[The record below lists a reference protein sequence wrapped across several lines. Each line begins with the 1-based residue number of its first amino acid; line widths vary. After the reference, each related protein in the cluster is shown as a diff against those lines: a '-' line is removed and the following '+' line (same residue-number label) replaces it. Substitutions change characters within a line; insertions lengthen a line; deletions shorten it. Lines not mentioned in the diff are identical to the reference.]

1 MTEQFASACTFAKLF
16 PEQLAN
22 PCNPD
27 APESNTSLIAYLHA
41 LYPTAL
47 EIEGGSNDTARQTLA
62 MRRPDISELQ
72 LDPTKLEQPVS
83 ALALVIRTLT
93 HHAQERAG
101 VTAYLPEVLANAG
114 QHANL
119 PFNYAHEQL
128 KAGLAYKKIPHFE
141 LLQQAEYSYPSFCY
155 PQLRTDELRQVMRN
169 ASGFSPA
176 LQALL
181 LDDKA
186 LRSSGN
192 HWRKWYGMEDIDPQK
207 AITSLL
213 DVETFGRRT
222 GLCFEEVLELLAMT
236 GIDDDATA
244 SYSRVRS
251 STAYRPDKP
260 ALTQFHYGAAYIN
273 ARRKSPLTIK
283 DALAGA
289 GIKPQFDDLD
299 YYALSRMYQMIHLQR
314 ALALPF
320 SVVDLLLTSIL
331 RAEGQTGNWH
341 LTANTLR
348 ALGVFRYFSEA
359 YGITA
364 EQFAALMCEVNAF
377 AVGDQ
382 VPMLDRV
389 LDGPGAGQPGTAN
402 ALVLDDRAFDPN
414 DGNDGQFKV
423 VPALAKAMGVDEQTT
438 REYLEQAKV
447 ALGGGTLSVSLTLLS
462 SLYRLSR
469 LHRLLKRSARE
480 ADALVE
486 LLATTGTDVLAQLAG
501 KPVISD
507 TQPSDVLDA
516 LIGLSNLDLW
526 LREQQILPSVLLET
540 LAPVPDTEV
549 ILGNALLVALK
560 EQRPFIDDRVQPSA
574 TPDQQEELVATL
586 LMIVFGN
593 QRTKPHLTLQHAR
606 PLLGLCGTT
615 ALEVLQAAI
624 TVTDTHSQPKDAAQL
639 AAAQLWFKLERRY
652 ALCTLL
658 RVSAGALKALY
669 DNPGWF
675 DLEQLPSS
683 APSLDLC
690 YQLSRFQ
697 TWVEL
702 CRANGTDE
710 HDAIAFL
717 AKHRESTEPK
727 KVTAA
732 AKALGALIGWSE
744 AEVEA
749 ASPAILTLM
758 QVEDDRATFD
768 DFLQTLSDS
777 ERAYYERKGIRH
789 LLRYFVVR
797 TTGGYSWE
805 RDLQGPVDK
814 LLAFLNHNPGPLL
827 VTQDQFDKGY
837 QTGEWLRTWEERRP
851 SGKYGYFPI
860 TLEVLAE
867 RPKTVNRLTGVPCVP
882 SNMSDIDFVLRLKA
896 LCDKTG
902 LACTSLL
909 SLSELNEHSTY
920 SAFEAASQLIMASTD
935 GALREAIDKQMREH
949 WRDALAG
956 YLIGHWAPP
965 EPDTKPSVA
974 SFDDLSS
981 YCLTDIRVSSEVTT
995 TLLNQAIGSLQHYLS
1010 RLFARLEPGYGN
1022 NAPSGQAQVEWQNG
1036 LGQYGT
1042 WKRNRER
1049 SNHPANLIYYANRPN
1064 KSVAF
1069 QELEVELNQ
1078 GKMDPSLLHSAI
1090 CTYLAKF
1097 ERISNLQIISGYLD
1111 GHDPKRDTYHFIA
1124 KTNTTPYQYY
1134 WRTLNMQMRDDQE
1147 RLSPLAWSEWEYI
1160 DVAIS
1165 GTIAQGQN
1173 GDTIV
1178 PVVIAGRRYVFWVE
1192 RDSIDLPDPDNA
1204 NKTLAKKRKLTTNYS
1219 FQQSNGRWSTPNEF
1233 MRLDGYDSDGKW
1245 QDSYAKD
1252 LDFKPALI
1260 AVVNNEGQR
1269 ETDPWLTV
1277 LLHDGEKNRVKGVN
1291 YFLEVRDLLLI
1302 NRQSFNEPEE
1312 ARLVNSL
1319 RASYPNSLTIKHPFN
1334 GDHYTIKNF
1343 KTTYYTQ
1350 GSSEAECLEAY
1361 ETAIG
1366 ANSGTID
1373 AKFSTIDANFNNLA
1387 DLWRTFDISSES
1399 IEHKPANL
1407 YIEAH
1412 ITSLRDKTVEFTAK
1426 IIAPSIENY
1435 SLHIEH
1441 ELSTTR
1447 ASLVN
1452 SNTCK
1457 VGSNMSFE
1465 ARSNFAK
1472 ATIYLNKSNNT
1483 HVLALST
1490 FTITKLDVDEP
1501 WSISICKNTAQAQYL
1516 DLSSVKDLSPTL
1528 PTNKIRLNTLF
1539 GKNSVAQ
1546 TGQGAGQLLARANQ
1560 SVDRVLAWDTQNL
1573 QEPALDDSGITEPLD
1588 FHGANALYFR
1598 ELFLHVPAMIAMRL
1612 TEQQQFEEAEDW
1624 YLRYLFNPYR
1634 TKPDQ
1639 DGRPAP
1645 WATRPLA
1652 EVGTLS
1658 STLRTEVDVVSRVF
1672 TLSRHYQQAIYLA
1685 LLENWQRQGD
1695 HFYRQLKL
1703 SSLNQAW
1710 LCYQQA
1716 LQLLGPLPIGSNAS
1730 RWQATTL
1737 ASVTDDA
1744 FRRPVNRRV
1753 TNLHETLQ
1761 SRLYNLRHGL
1771 TLDGKRLPPLDW
1783 NSESLDAFANTKGG
1797 VSNLPIPYRSGQ
1809 VDIPH
1814 YRFRQLLPLA
1824 RAAAQQ
1830 LLDFGRHYMSLMEE
1844 EFNTSLAVQL
1854 KAQDIKMADF
1864 ATRIQKEAVNSIK
1877 AKKKALQLSRD
1888 KTVAQQA
1895 YLSDLIEV
1903 GRSPEEEAATAFTWI
1918 SNTSML
1924 LSIPFEIAGSTI
1936 KAAFPTIYGMAV
1948 GGNSPE
1954 APMIATAKSLHV
1966 AADASKMI
1974 ADELTIQASYNRRAA
1989 EWAFDKT
1996 QVEWDLKVLDQQ
2008 IAETDI
2014 ELNASTIALAQCE
2027 QEKVNLQ
2034 EAYVSMTTGFTIIPI
2049 YNWLVARQEHIYGA
2063 AYDAVRALCMS
2074 AEAAWRYEIGD
2085 YRRDSFIDTTA
2096 WRDNYKGMLV
2106 GESLLVNLQQ
2116 MENEYL
2122 ARDERRL
2129 TIEKSFSLKKQLGN
2143 SATENESKW
2152 AEIFKADAERTTP
2165 LTHSFEFKA
2174 EDFDK
2179 SYPGQYLRQLKYVSV
2194 TLVLKTDKK
2203 VEELCAILKQTR
2215 SATLLEPDKD
2225 AARSFYPGKEN
2236 DKDVSKARENTNL
2249 VLHNPRQNQQIAL
2262 SSTEAGNGLGFEAST
2277 WIYELMF
2284 HDVRYLPFEG
2294 TGAIS
2299 QWTLELLG
2307 DEGLLKDLS
2316 IIEDIQFNMVY
2327 TAKAGDAEF
2336 IKQIGEIRKEAALVT
2351 QGNT

>member
-1 MTEQFASACTFAKLF
+1 MTEQSASACTFAKLF

-27 APESNTSLIAYLHA
+27 APESNTGPIAYLHA
-41 LYPTAL
+41 LYQKVL
-47 EIEGGSNDTARQTLA
+47 EIEGGSNHTTRQTLA
-62 MRRPDISELQ
+62 MRRPDISELL
-72 LDPTKLEQPVS
+72 LDPAKLEQPVS
-83 ALALVIRTLT
+83 ALALAIHTLT

-101 VTAYLPEVLANAG
+101 VAAYLPEALANAG
-114 QHANL
+114 QHVNL

-128 KAGLAYKKIPHFE
+128 KAGLKYKKIPHFE
-141 LLQQAEYSYPSFCY
+141 LLQQAEYSYPSFCH

-192 HWRKWYGMEDIDPQK
+192 HWRTWYGMEDIAPQK
-207 AITSLL
+207 AINSLL

-222 GLCFEEVLELLAMT
+222 GLSFEEVLELLAVA

-244 SYSRVRS
+244 SYSQVHS
-251 STAYRPDKP
+251 STAYRPNKP
-260 ALTQFHYGAAYIN
+260 ALTKFHYGAAYIN

-283 DALAGA
+283 DTLAGA
-289 GIKPQFDDLD
+289 GIKPQFNDLD
-299 YYALSRMYQMIHLQR
+299 YDALSRMYQMIHLQR

-320 SVVDLLLTSIL
+320 SEVDLLLTSIL

-341 LTANTLR
+341 FTANTLR

-364 EQFAALMCEVNAF
+364 EQFAALVCEVNAF

-389 LDGPGAGQPGTAN
+389 LDGPGAGQPDTAN
-402 ALVLDDRAFDPN
+402 ALILDDRTFDPN

-438 REYLEQAKV
+438 RVYLAQAKL
-447 ALGGGTLSVSLTLLS
+447 ALGVKTLSVSLTLLS

-480 ADALVE
+480 ADALVK
-486 LLATTGTDVLAQLAG
+486 LLATTGTDVLAQMAG

-526 LREQQILPSVLLET
+526 LRQQQIPPSVLLET

-560 EQRPFIDDRVQPSA
+560 EQRPFIDDMVQPSA
-574 TPDQQEELVATL
+574 TSERQEELVGTL

-593 QRTKPHLTLQHAR
+593 QRTKPHLTLQHAK

-615 ALEVLQAAI
+615 ALELLQAAI
-624 TVTDTHSQPKDAAQL
+624 TVMDTPSQPKDAAQL

-658 RVSAGALKALY
+658 RVSAGALMALY

-675 DLEQLPSS
+675 DLEQAPSS

-702 CRANGTDE
+702 CRANGADE

-732 AKALGALIGWSE
+732 AKALGTLIGWSE

-749 ASPAILTLM
+749 ASPTILTLM
-758 QVEDDRATFD
+758 QVEDDRPTFD

-777 ERAYYERKGIRH
+777 ERAYYDRIRIRH
-789 LLRYFVVR
+789 FLRNFVVR
-797 TTGGYSWE
+797 TTGGYKWE
-805 RDLQGPVDK
+805 RDFQGAVDK
-814 LLAFLNHNPGPLL
+814 LLDFLNHNPGPLL
-827 VTQDQFDKGY
+827 VTKDQSDKGY
-837 QTGEWLRTWEERRP
+837 RTDEWLKTWEERQP
-851 SGKYGYFPI
+851 SGEYGYFPI
-860 TLEVLAE
+860 TLEVLAD

-909 SLSELNEHSTY
+909 SLSELNEHSPY
-920 SAFEAASQLIMASTD
+920 QAFEAASQLIMASTD
-935 GALREAIDKQMREH
+935 DALRETIDKPMHER

-956 YLIGHWAPP
+956 YLIAYWAPP
-965 EPDTKPSVA
+965 EPEASASIT
-974 SFDDLSS
+974 SFDELSTF
-981 YCLTDIRVSSEVTT
+981 CLSDICVSSDVTT

-1022 NAPSGQAQVEWQNG
+1022 SAPSGQAQVEWQNG

-1064 KSVAF
+1064 KSMAF

-1078 GKMDPSLLHSAI
+1078 GKMDTSLLHSAI

-1097 ERISNLQIISGYLD
+1097 ERISNLQVISGYLD

-1124 KTNTTPYQYY
+1124 KTNTTPYEYY

-1147 RLSPLAWSEWEYI
+1147 RLSPLAWSEWEKI
-1160 DVAIS
+1160 DVAAS
-1165 GTIAQGQN
+1165 GTIVQGQD
-1173 GDTIV
+1173 GDIIV
-1178 PVVIAGRRYVFWVE
+1178 PVVIAGRRYTLWAE
-1192 RDSIDLPDPDNA
+1192 RDSTDLPDPKDTG
-1204 NKTLAKKRKLTTNYS
+1204 KTLDKKRKLTVNYS
-1219 FQQSNGRWSTPNEF
+1219 FQQSDGTWSTPNEL
-1233 MRLDGYDSDGKW
+1233 MRLDGYAPNGAW

-1252 LDFKPALI
+1252 LDFKPSLI
-1260 AVVNNEGQR
+1260 AVVNCEGKR
-1269 ETDPWLTV
+1269 ATDPWLTV
-1277 LLHDGEKNRVKGVN
+1277 LLHDNTNEYIKDTN
-1291 YFLEVRDLLLI
+1291 YFLEARDLLLI
-1302 NRQSFNEPEE
+1302 NRQSFDSEE
-1312 ARLVNSL
+1312 ETKLTKAL
-1319 RASYPNSLTIKHPFN
+1319 RASYEKSSTIKKPFDGPPLKIDSFRIN
-1334 GDHYTIKNF
+1334 YIPN
-1343 KTTYYTQ
+1343 KTPIPILLNI
-1350 GSSEAECLEAY
+1350 ERPDP
-1361 ETAIG
+1361 
-1366 ANSGTID
+1366 TID
-1373 AKFSTIDANFNNLA
+1373 LSEFSDQLNHARLHIDAHILSA
-1387 DLWRTFDISSES
+1387 SE
-1399 IEHKPANL
+1399 KKL
-1407 YIEAH
+1407 
-1412 ITSLRDKTVEFTAK
+1412 KFTAK
-1426 IIAPSIENY
+1426 IISTLIKSFDFSVWSDHGPNHITDDQTENSRTKSI
-1435 SLHIEH
+1435 HCIF
-1441 ELSTTR
+1441 ELNR
-1447 ASLVN
+1447 ELN
-1452 SNTCK
+1452 I
-1457 VGSNMSFE
+1457 
-1465 ARSNFAK
+1465 
-1472 ATIYLNKSNNT
+1472 TIITY
-1483 HVLALST
+1483 
-1490 FTITKLDVDEP
+1490 FTIQDCPLNLSFTLTITCCNLEADED
-1501 WSISICKNTAQAQYL
+1501 WNISISKNTAQAQYL
-1516 DLSSVKDLSPTL
+1516 DLTGVKDLSPTL
-1528 PTNKIRLNTLF
+1528 PADKIRLNTLF
-1539 GKNSVAQ
+1539 GKNSLAQ

-1573 QEPALDDSGITEPLD
+1573 QEPALDDSKTTVPMD

-1634 TKPDQ
+1634 TEPDQ

-1652 EVGTLS
+1652 QVGTLS
-1658 STLRTEVDVVSRVF
+1658 STLRAEVDVVSRVF

-1695 HFYRQLKL
+1695 HFYRQLTL

-1730 RWQATTL
+1730 RWQAATL
-1737 ASVTDDA
+1737 ASLANDA

-1753 TNLHETLQ
+1753 TDLHETLQ

-1809 VDIPH
+1809 IDIPH

-1824 RAAAQQ
+1824 KAAAQQ
-1830 LLDFGRHYMSLMEE
+1830 LSDFGRHYMSLMEE

-1864 ATRIQKEAVNSIK
+1864 AIRLQREAVSGVK
-1877 AKKKALQLSRD
+1877 AKKKGLLISRE
-1888 KTVAQQA
+1888 KTLAQEK
-1895 YLSDLIEV
+1895 YFSDLIDV
-1903 GRSPEEEAATAFTWI
+1903 GRSPEEEAATALSW
-1918 SNTSML
+1918 TSKTFKAAAIYNL
-1924 LSIPFEIAGSTI
+1924 AIAGSLGVSI
-1936 KAAFPTIYGMAV
+1936 PTIYGLAV
-1948 GGNSPE
+1948 GGNDPG
-1954 APMIATAKSLHV
+1954 ALNLHLGQGF
-1966 AADASKMI
+1966 DMASDISKVI
-1974 ADELTIQASYNRRAA
+1974 ADELETQAAYNRRAA
-1989 EWAFDKT
+1989 QWAFDKA
-1996 QVEWDLKVLDQQ
+1996 QAEWDLKILDQQ
-2008 IAETDI
+2008 ITETNI
-2014 ELNASTIALAQCE
+2014 ELNASTIALAQCV

-2034 EAYVSMTTGFTIIPI
+2034 EAYVSMTTGFTIIPT
-2049 YNWLVARQEHIYGA
+2049 YNWLVTRQEYIYGA

-2096 WRDNYKGMLV
+2096 WRVNWKGMLV

-2122 ARDERRL
+2122 ARNERRL
-2129 TIEKSFSLKKQLGN
+2129 TIKKSFSLKKQLGN
-2143 SATENESKW
+2143 GTTENDSKW

-2215 SATLLEPDKD
+2215 SATLLEPDKN

-2236 DKDVSKARENTNL
+2236 DEDVTKARENPKL
-2249 VLHNPRQNQQIAL
+2249 VLHNPREDQQIAL
-2262 SSTEAGNGLGFEAST
+2262 SSTVAEDGLGYDAGT
-2277 WIYELMF
+2277 WVYELMF
-2284 HDVRYLPFEG
+2284 HDGRYLPYEG

-2307 DEGLLKDLS
+2307 DEGLLKDPS

-2327 TAKAGDAEF
+2327 TAKADDGEF
-2336 IKQIGEIRKEAALVT
+2336 IKQIGEIRKEAARMT